1 MEWLLVFLFTGALD
15 PYGILN
21 FADEST
27 RKAEEEA
34 LADNLG
40 YVLVLPVLLGLALLY
55 ICDIVWL
62 RPERIRRRWR
72 KQGVRGPRPTLL
84 FGNTQEMK
92 KIRQDLAPAQ
102 KQDTNNYVYTLFSHL
117 LVWTK
122 TYGSVFLYSIGT
134 VDILYIS
141 DPAMVKDMS
150 HCTSSQLG
158 KPIYLQ
164 KSRKP
169 LFGEGILI
177 SNGDIWA
184 YERKIIAPELFME
197 KIKVMIG
204 LIVEASVPLLEA
216 WESMLDN
223 SGGIREIDVD
233 GYMRNFSADVIARAC
248 FGSDFA
254 TGEEIFSKLRQLQKA
269 ISQQDSLVG
278 LSALWKYL
286 PTKSNKEM
294 RELEQEVRLL
304 ILDVAR
310 REGSSSSNS
319 TIYMHTTHN
328 DLLRSIVDGAQQC
341 PSYPGTAEDFIVDNC
356 KNMYFGGHETTAIT
370 ATWCLM
376 LLATHPEWQDRARA
390 EVLDVCCGDTAI
402 DFDVLRRL
410 KTITMVIQETV
421 RLFPPASLMARE
433 ALTDVKLGGLD
444 IPQGTIIQTGIAV
457 VHLDRD
463 IWGQD
468 AGEFRPD
475 RFMNGAAAA
484 CKPAHMYMPFGHGP
498 RSCPGQHLAVVE
510 LKVLLV
516 RLLSKYSFSPSPG
529 YRHAPLF
536 RLTIE
541 PGFGMP
547 LVVTRL
553 P

>member
-1 MEWLLVFLFTGALD
+1 MEKLH
-15 PYGILN
+15 
-21 FADEST
+21 
-27 RKAEEEA
+27 
-34 LADNLG
+34 LA
-40 YVLVLPVLLGLALLY
+40 VLVLPVLLGLALLY

-72 KQGVRGPRPTLL
+72 KQGVRGPIPTLL
-84 FGNTQEMK
+84 YGNTQEMK

-117 LVWTK
+117 LIWTK
-122 TYGSVFLYSIGT
+122 TYGSVFLYSIGA

-184 YERKIIAPELFME
+184 YERKIIAPELFIE

-248 FGSDFA
+248 FGSDFS

-319 TIYMHTTHN
+319 NIYIHTTHN

-390 EVLDVCCGDTAI
+390 EALDVCCGDTAI

-421 RLFPPASLMARE
+421 RLFPPASLMVRE

-484 CKPAHMYMPFGHGP
+484 CKPAHMYMPFGHGS

-516 RLLSKYSFSPSPG
+516 RLLSKYSFSLSPG
-529 YRHAPLF
+529 YWHAPLF

>member
-1 MEWLLVFLFTGALD
+1 MEKLHLL
-15 PYGILN
+15 
-21 FADEST
+21 
-27 RKAEEEA
+27 
-34 LADNLG
+34 
-40 YVLVLPVLLGLALLY
+40 VLVLPVLLGSALLY
-55 ICDIVWL
+55 IWGILLL
-62 RPERIRRRWR
+62 RPERVRRRWR
-72 KQGVRGPRPTLL
+72 KQGVRGPKPTLL
-84 FGNTQEMK
+84 YGNTQEMK
-92 KIRQDLAPAQ
+92 RIRQDLALAQ
-102 KQDTNNYVYTLFSHL
+102 KQDTNNYIHTLFPHL
-117 LVWTK
+117 LLWRE
-122 TYGSVFLYSIGT
+122 TYGSVFLYSTGA
-134 VDILYIS
+134 VDILYVS
-141 DPAMVKDMS
+141 DPGMVKDMS

-177 SNGDIWA
+177 SSGDIWA

-197 KIKVMIG
+197 KIKVMVG

-248 FGSDFA
+248 FGGDFT

-269 ISQQDSLVG
+269 ISEKDTLVG
-278 LSALWKYL
+278 LPALWKYL

-294 RELEQEVRLL
+294 RELEREVRLL
-304 ILDVAR
+304 ILDVAS
-310 REGSSSSNS
+310 RESSRS
-319 TIYMHTTHN
+319 TNRNVCTQTTSN
-328 DLLRSIVDGAQQC
+328 DLLRSIVDGARQC
-341 PSYPGTAEDFIVDNC
+341 PGYPGTAEDFIVDNC
-356 KNMYFGGHETTAIT
+356 KNIYFGGHETTAVA

-390 EVLDVCCGDTAI
+390 EALEVCRGHTGI

-410 KTITMVIQETV
+410 KTITMVIQETM
-421 RLFPPASLMARE
+421 RLYPPASLMMRE
-433 ALTDVKLGGLD
+433 ALVDVKLGGLD
-444 IPQGTIIQTGIAV
+444 VPRGTIIQTSIAAQ
-457 VHLDRD
+457 HLDRD
-463 IWGQD
+463 VWGQD

-475 RFMNGAAAA
+475 RFVNGAAAA
-484 CKPAHMYMPFGHGP
+484 CKPAHMYMPFGHGA
-498 RSCPGQHLAVVE
+498 RVCPGQHLAVVE
-510 LKVLLV
+510 LKVVLV
-516 RLLSKYSFSPSPG
+516 RLLSKFAFSLSPG

-547 LVVTRL
+547 LIVTKL

>member
-1 MEWLLVFLFTGALD
+1 
-15 PYGILN
+15 
-21 FADEST
+21 
-27 RKAEEEA
+27 
-34 LADNLG
+34 
-40 YVLVLPVLLGLALLY
+40 
-55 ICDIVWL
+55 
-62 RPERIRRRWR
+62 
-72 KQGVRGPRPTLL
+72 
-84 FGNTQEMK
+84 
-92 KIRQDLAPAQ
+92 
-102 KQDTNNYVYTLFSHL
+102 
-117 LVWTK
+117 
-122 TYGSVFLYSIGT
+122 
-134 VDILYIS
+134 
-141 DPAMVKDMS
+141 MVKDMS

-216 WESMLDN
+216 WESMLGN

-269 ISQQDSLVG
+269 VSQQDTLVG

-310 REGSSSSNS
+310 RGGNSSSNS
-319 TIYMHTTHN
+319 NIYMHTTHN

-390 EVLDVCCGDTAI
+390 EALDMCCGRTAI

-421 RLFPPASLMARE
+421 RLYPPALLMVRE

-498 RSCPGQHLAVVE
+498 RSCPGQHLAMVE